1 VSRHHVAEVN
11 RNTGFGATREIQ
23 MMGEISDGARAL
35 LVAIICYGKT
45 DTTSSLKGMG
55 LPAALCVREMKEA
68 LQTYIAIKRM
78 FGVIIGHDPSEF
90 NVNRW
95 VDELHLSALIE
106 GGESTFGGSRSF
118 QLNRRFQ
125 NRDKVS
131 GVQY

>member
-1 VSRHHVAEVN
+1 MAEVN
-11 RNTGFGATREIQ
+11 RMTGYGPTRETQ
-23 MMGEISDGARAL
+23 MVGDISDGARAL

-55 LPAALCVREMKEA
+55 LTAALCVREMKEA
-68 LQTYIAIKRM
+68 LQTYIAIKSL
-78 FGVIIGHDPSEF
+78 FGVIIGHDPTES

-95 VDELHLSALIE
+95 VVELHMSALIE

-131 GVQY
+131 GVE